1 MATSESKPHQSDT
14 VVASHGNLNAQQHVA
29 QPPKAPRVFQV
40 PAGSFASQAG
50 RFAVRGGHQDVIH
63 QMSWQVTATASAAHS
78 YGDPILVPGVA
89 MGQAG
94 RVASAAARPMSE
106 AISEYLG
113 DKQEEDENCARVV
126 LEKHVLLLGLISHV
140 GKTYPTLGADPWVH
154 DICSFHLR
162 TYIKEL
168 EQRKGKVRRQGE
180 PAGKVAPRTIDKKI
194 RYLIHFFGFCFETLN
209 ASNID
214 PSRPF
219 LKLARKLKK
228 RAARDGRHYKP
239 FTAEHVG
246 TIFSP
251 EVYLGAMREP
261 DNFWAPILAIHL
273 GVRLGEIL
281 QLSVHDFKRDPECGV
296 WHFYIDHQ
304 YAKNDNS
311 IRRLPITQPLIDLGF
326 IEYIDHVK
334 GLGLVQLFP
343 HRDYTSKTLERDP
356 SKRVSERFA
365 GYLDKVGITDVDL
378 VFHSFRHTVVSAL
391 HDGGVSLS
399 DAMQIVGHEAQEH
412 AVRSGLMSRA
422 QARSIHMSTYAGGTE
437 PRLDVPN
444 VLVHLKRALERCV
457 RPDLDYAKL
466 RIAADIVRQHLRLR
480 LGDAVAGWPAQN
492 RKYTATQA
500 KLLGA
505 APAFTRRALD

>member
-1 MATSESKPHQSDT
+1 MANTECKAHEAVT
-14 VVASHGNLNAQQHVA
+14 VASVHSSSNAQQHIE
-29 QPPKAPRVFQV
+29 QPPTVPRVFQV

-50 RFAVRGGHQDVIH
+50 QFAVRGGHQDVTH
-63 QMSWQVTATASAAHS
+63 LMSWHVTAVASTAHS
-78 YGDPILVPGVA
+78 YGDPILVPGVSL
-89 MGQAG
+89 GQGG
-94 RVASAAARPMSE
+94 RVGSAGARPMSE
-106 AISEYLG
+106 AISEYLE
-113 DKQEEDENCARVV
+113 DKQEEDENCPRVI
-126 LEKHVLLLGLISHV
+126 LEKSILLLGLISHV
-140 GKTYPTLGADPWVH
+140 SKAYPSLGADPWVH
-154 DICSFHLR
+154 DICSFHLKS
-162 TYIKEL
+162 YIKEL
-168 EQRKGKVRRQGE
+168 GQRLGKVRRQGE

-194 RYLIHFFGFCFETLN
+194 RYLIDFFGYCFETLN

-219 LKLARKLKK
+219 LKVARKLKK
-228 RAARDGRHYKP
+228 KAARDGRHYKP

-334 GLGLVQLFP
+334 GLGLDQLFP

-365 GYLDKVGITDVDL
+365 GYLDKVGISDVDL

-412 AVRSGLMSRA
+412 AVRSGLMSRQ
-422 QARSIHMSTYAGGTE
+422 QARSIHMSTYAGGAE
-437 PRLDVPN
+437 PRLDVSN

-457 RPDLDYAKL
+457 RPDLDYASL

-480 LGDAVAGWPAQN
+480 EGDAVAGWPAQN
-492 RKYTATQA
+492 RRYTATQA
-500 KLLGA
+500 NLLGA
-505 APAFTRRALD
+505 APAFTPRSLD

>member
-1 MATSESKPHQSDT
+1 MANTECKAHDAATVAPSQSSSND
-14 VVASHGNLNAQQHVA
+14 QQHIA
-29 QPPKAPRVFQV
+29 QPPKVPRVFQV
-40 PAGSFASQAG
+40 PAGSFATQG
-50 RFAVRGGHQDVIH
+50 GQFAVRGGHQDVTH
-63 QMSWQVTATASAAHS
+63 LMSWQVTAAASTAHS
-78 YGDPILVPGVA
+78 YGHPILLPGVSS
-89 MGQAG
+89 GHGGHVESAG
-94 RVASAAARPMSE
+94 ARRMSE
-106 AISEYLG
+106 AIKEYLD
-113 DKQEEDENCARVV
+113 DKQEEDENCSRVI
-126 LEKHVLLLGLISHV
+126 LEKSILLLGLVSHV
-140 GKTYPTLGADPWVH
+140 SKTYPLLGADPWVH
-154 DICSFHLR
+154 DICSFHLK

-168 EQRKGKVRRQGE
+168 GQRQGKVRRQGE

-194 RYLIHFFGFCFETLN
+194 RYLIDFFGYCFETLN
-209 ASNID
+209 ASKID

-219 LKLARKLKK
+219 LKVARKLKM

-334 GLGLVQLFP
+334 CLGLVQLFP

-365 GYLDKVGITDVDL
+365 SYLDKVGVSDVDL
-378 VFHSFRHTVVSAL
+378 AFHSFRHTVVSAL

-399 DAMQIVGHEAQEH
+399 DAMQIVGHEAQGH
-412 AVRSGLMSRA
+412 AVRAGLISRA
-422 QARSIHMSTYAGGTE
+422 QARSIHMSTYASGNE

-444 VLVHLKRALERCV
+444 VLLHLKRALEQCV

-466 RIAADIVRQHLRLR
+466 RIAADIVRQHLRVR
-480 LGDAVAGWPAQN
+480 ERKVVAGWPAQN
-492 RKYTATQA
+492 RRYTASQVN
-500 KLLGA
+500 LLNVV
-505 APAFTRRALD
+505 PAFTPRSLD